1 MRNLTSSMNLATK
14 LIFDVQLGL
23 NVTKWRWQKKHS
35 EVTKDKSF
43 PRYIHLIYLHCAL
56 ISSSI
61 LHHNVAWLPREPAQ
75 MAWSV
80 NSSQN
85 KGCKCK
91 KPIENVLLVTCD
103 FGSWRNRRKL
113 GHSLSF
119 ANRSWNSNIAL
130 TFPPKEAYQ
139 RPKQIINS

>member
-1 MRNLTSSMNLATK
+1 
-14 LIFDVQLGL
+14 
-23 NVTKWRWQKKHS
+23 
-35 EVTKDKSF
+35 
-43 PRYIHLIYLHCAL
+43 
-56 ISSSI
+56 
-61 LHHNVAWLPREPAQ
+61 

-85 KGCKCK
+85 KGCKWK

>member
-1 MRNLTSSMNLATK
+1 ML
-14 LIFDVQLGL
+14 L
-23 NVTKWRWQKKHS
+23 NGDGKKKHS

-56 ISSSI
+56 ISSAI

-75 MAWSV
+75 MVWSV

-103 FGSWRNRRKL
+103 FGSWRNIRKL

-119 ANRSWNSNIAL
+119 ANRSLKFQYRLKNTQNVNISAKRSI
-130 TFPPKEAYQ
+130 PKA
-139 RPKQIINS
+139 KTDN

>member
-1 MRNLTSSMNLATK
+1 MEMA
-14 LIFDVQLGL
+14 
-23 NVTKWRWQKKHS
+23 KKAQHDAC

-56 ISSSI
+56 ISSAI
-61 LHHNVAWLPREPAQ
+61 RHHNVAWLPREPAQ

-119 ANRSWNSNIAL
+119 ANRS
-130 TFPPKEAYQ
+130 
-139 RPKQIINS
+139 